1 MSQNKL
7 INKIKRKQNEI
18 FILSTFVIMTLI
30 FISSLYY
37 IKLRDNTINND
48 FLVVFKGE
56 LNNNVY
62 STYVYENKKKVGNKT
77 KIEYKYINTTLTTQ
91 LDSTNYVE
99 KVTKK
104 GTTKKKRK
112 IFEIAEKNHANAYV
126 ILNGNFK
133 IYSIEQFK
141 QIFK

>member
-1 MSQNKL
+1 MSQKNI
-7 INKIKRKQNEI
+7 INKIKTKQNEI

-30 FISSLYY
+30 FASSLYY
-37 IKLRDNTINND
+37 IKLHDNTINDD
-48 FLVVFKGE
+48 FLVAFKGE

-62 STYVYENKKKVGNKT
+62 STYLYENKKKVGNKT

-104 GTTKKKRK
+104 GTIKKKRK
-112 IFEIAEKNHANAYV
+112 IFEIAEKNHAFN
-126 ILNGNFK
+126 ILCCK
-133 IYSIEQFK
+133 YISK
-141 QIFK
+141 L